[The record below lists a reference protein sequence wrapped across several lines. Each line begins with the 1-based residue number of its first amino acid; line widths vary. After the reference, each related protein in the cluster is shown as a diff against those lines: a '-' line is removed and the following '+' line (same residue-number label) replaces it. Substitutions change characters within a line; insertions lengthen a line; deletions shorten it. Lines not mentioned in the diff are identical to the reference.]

1 MHASTIH
8 VSIGSQLSMHM
19 RIALDAAGGDH
30 APSET
35 VKGAIKAAHKCR
47 AHILLVGPPEQL
59 EPEIHRYGGLPSN
72 VRLVPSDEALKEGEP
87 ATHALRRRSNCSVA
101 VATRLVRDGEAD
113 AMISAGSTG
122 AASVSAIYYLGML
135 PGIGRPAVCVPLVG
149 LAPRTV
155 LIDGGAN
162 VDCKPNHM
170 LSFGA
175 IGTVYARRML
185 GVPNPKVALLSTGTE
200 QGKGPRTL
208 QESYTL
214 LSKSGLNFVGNVEG
228 YDVLSGKANVIV
240 CDGIVGNILL
250 KFYESLGPR
259 FTDWMKDRS
268 DGRPIVGDGRRM
280 LSRLMHFTR
289 LTRAESTGGGL
300 LWGVN
305 GVVQIMHGNSTAPH
319 FERAIS
325 RALQAANANVVN
337 ELRAEFAAVQER
349 CRDYLDSAPITPH
362 ESPRSFAIPAP

>member
-1 MHASTIH
+1 
-8 VSIGSQLSMHM
+8 M

-30 APSET
+30 APSDT
-35 VKGAIKAAHKCR
+35 VKGAIKAAKKCG
-47 AHILLVGPPEQL
+47 AEVLLVGPPEQL
-59 EPEIHRYGGLPSN
+59 EPQIRACGGLPPN
-72 VRLVPSDEALKEGEP
+72 VHLVPSDEALKEGEP
-87 ATHALRRRSNCSVA
+87 ATHALRRKANCSVA
-101 VATRLVRDGEAD
+101 VATKLVRDGEAD
-113 AMISAGSTG
+113 AMVSAGSTG
-122 AASVSAIYYLGML
+122 ASSVSAIYYLGML

-185 GVPNPKVALLSTGTE
+185 GVANPRVALLSTGTE
-200 QGKGPRTL
+200 QGKGPKTL

-214 LSKSGLNFVGNVEG
+214 LNQSGLNFVGNVEG

-250 KFYESLGPR
+250 KFYESLGPQ
-259 FTDWMKDRS
+259 FTHWMKDKS
-268 DGRPIVGDGRRM
+268 NGRPIVGDGRRM
-280 LSRLMHFTR
+280 LSQIMHFTR

-305 GVVQIMHGNSTAPH
+305 GVVQIMHGNSTALH
-319 FERAIS
+319 FERAIR
-325 RALQAANANVVN
+325 RALQATEANVVS

-349 CRDYLDSAPITPH
+349 CRDYLDSTPITPQ
-362 ESPRSFAIPAP
+362 ESPGALAIPAPR

>member
-1 MHASTIH
+1 M
-8 VSIGSQLSMHM
+8 SI
-19 RIALDAAGGDH
+19 RVALDAAGGDN
-30 APSET
+30 APSAT
-35 VKGAIKAAHKCR
+35 VRGAIKAARKSD
-47 AHILLVGPPEQL
+47 AVILLVGPPEQL
-59 EPEIHRYGGLPSN
+59 EPEIRKCGGLPSN
-72 VRLVPSDEALKEGEP
+72 ARVVPSDEALKEGEP
-87 ATHALRRRSNCSVA
+87 ATHALRRKANCSVA
-101 VATRLVRDGEAD
+101 VAAKLVRDGEAD
-113 AMISAGSTG
+113 AFVSAGSTG

-185 GVPNPKVALLSTGTE
+185 GVPNPTVALLSTGAE
-200 QGKGPRTL
+200 QGKGPKTL
-208 QESYTL
+208 QESYEL
-214 LSKSGLNFVGNVEG
+214 LNQSGLNFLGNIEG

-240 CDGIVGNILL
+240 CDGIVGNIIL

-259 FTDWMKDRS
+259 FTHWVKERV
-268 DGRPIVGDGRRM
+268 DGRPIVGDSRRM
-280 LSRLMHFTR
+280 LCQITRFTR

-319 FERAIS
+319 FERAIG
-325 RALQAANANVVN
+325 RALQAAEADVVN
-337 ELRAEFAAVQER
+337 DLRTEFAAVQER
-349 CRDYLDSAPITPH
+349 CRDCLDSIPITPH
-362 ESPRSFAIPAP
+362 ESQGSFAIPAPR